1 MGWKLH
7 PTNDFRIIGPVVLT
21 AMPHY
26 SIRRPLTLNTLLKKN
41 KTNKKM
47 CYLPTPVV
55 ILERRS
61 VRVTIG
67 RFCAIAIRSGCILF
81 WAVFGCFLIRSNNRW
96 YTALR
101 WSYAEFCTDYIIENT
116 SLSFMAYTPTF
127 KKNKMCLWNTL
138 SSGSWSHG
146 GRCWYHLKEHGLR
159 NMHTRY
165 EHYLA

>member
-1 MGWKLH
+1 
-7 PTNDFRIIGPVVLT
+7 
-21 AMPHY
+21 
-26 SIRRPLTLNTLLKKN
+26 
-41 KTNKKM
+41 M

-127 KKNKMCLWNTL
+127 KKKQNVLMKHFVFRVMITWWSMLVSFKRAWPKEYAYQIWTLPCIDQNTDRSKTIPRTFQDL
-138 SSGSWSHG
+138 QW
-146 GRCWYHLKEHGLR
+146 L
-159 NMHTRY
+159 
-165 EHYLA
+165 